1 MRIAPFA
8 FAAIVALTVIG
19 LGQQSLTAAPFTFA
33 GYTFDPANSP
43 DTIGLLG
50 NNQTL
55 GGAAFSS
62 GGPSSITKS
71 VGFGAQSIGGGGA
84 FTPVAGWTAGRSL
97 GEMAYAQAGV
107 TQGDLTGSHF
117 SSAVNL
123 PAGNDGGTTRHGL
136 SLSWASGQGLVNGA
150 GADFV
155 VYESGSQ
162 GSPEALMVRLGLGG
176 GAFTDWYFQAQSGF
190 EKYLGDS
197 DGAFAYAFDLSLFG
211 IADGGMIYS
220 IEIANLQ
227 PTDRLGLDG
236 LVNFN
241 GVGSVPPFSGGSYD
255 PDPLYVGIISQLAP
269 APAEVPEP
277 ASLAVWS
284 LMGIAGLA
292 YRWRRKKTNASE
304 A

>member
-8 FAAIVALTVIG
+8 CAALVALTVMG
-19 LGQQSLTAAPFTFA
+19 LGQQSLIAAPFTFA

-50 NNQTL
+50 NGQTL
-55 GGAAFSS
+55 GGAVFSS
-62 GGPSSITKS
+62 QLPNRITQS
-71 VGFGAQSIGGGGA
+71 VGFGAQSVGGGGA
-84 FTPVAGWTAGRSL
+84 FTAVPGWTAGRSL
-97 GEMAYAQAGV
+97 GEMANAQLGM
-107 TQGDLTGSHF
+107 TQSDGTGSHF

-123 PAGNDGGTTRHGL
+123 PRGNDGAASRHGL
-136 SLSWASGQGLVNGA
+136 SLSWASGQGLVNAA

-190 EKYLGDS
+190 ENYLGDT

-211 IADGGMIYS
+211 IADGDMIYS

-227 PTDRLGLDG
+227 PTDGIGAGG
-236 LVNFN
+236 LVNFA
-241 GVGSVPPFSGGSYD
+241 GGGAAPGFPGGSYD

-284 LMGIAGLA
+284 LMGVAGLA
-292 YRWRRKKTNASE
+292 YRWRSKKQAHG
-304 A
+304 

>member
-1 MRIAPFA
+1 MKIAPLA
-8 FAAIVALTVIG
+8 FAACVALAMLVV
-19 LGQQSLTAAPFTFA
+19 GQQPLTAAPFTFA

-50 NNQTL
+50 NGQTL

-62 GGPSSITKS
+62 GGPTSITQS

-84 FTPVAGWTAGRSL
+84 FTAVPGWTAGRSL

-123 PAGNDGGTTRHGL
+123 PAGNVGANARHGL

-162 GSPEALMVRLGLGG
+162 GSPEALMVRVGLGG
-176 GAFTDWYFQAQSGF
+176 GLFSDWYFQAQSGF
-190 EKYLGDS
+190 EAYLGDT

-211 IADGGMIYS
+211 IADGDMIFS

-227 PTDRLGLDG
+227 PTDRLGPNG

-241 GVGSVPPFSGGSYD
+241 GVGSVPPFSSGSYD

-284 LMGIAGLA
+284 LMGVAGLA
-292 YRWRRKKTNASE
+292 YRWRSKKQPRA
-304 A
+304 

>member
-8 FAAIVALTVIG
+8 CAALVALTVMG
-19 LGQQSLTAAPFTFA
+19 LGQQSLIAAPFTFA

-50 NNQTL
+50 NGQTL
-55 GGAAFSS
+55 GGAVFSS
-62 GGPSSITKS
+62 GGPTAITKS

-84 FTPVAGWTAGRSL
+84 FTAVPGWTAGRSL

-123 PAGNDGGTTRHGL
+123 PSGDNGGNARHGL

-176 GAFTDWYFQAQSGF
+176 GAFTDWYFQAESGF
-190 EKYLGDS
+190 EKYLGS
-197 DGAFAYAFDLSLFG
+197 NDGAFAYAFDLSLFG

-220 IEIANLQ
+220 IEIANLR
-227 PTDRLGLDG
+227 PTDRLGADG
-236 LVNFN
+236 LVNFA
-241 GVGSVPPFSGGSYD
+241 GVGAAPGFASGSYD
-255 PDPLYVGIISQLAP
+255 PDPLYVGIISQLATT
-269 APAEVPEP
+269 PAEVPEP

-284 LMGIAGLA
+284 LMGVAGLA
-292 YRWRRKKTNASE
+292 YRWRSKKQAH